1 MKEYQK
7 GVVMMRL
14 RSFRF
19 LWIGQ
24 ACANTGDVLYI
35 VALIAILYQSTES
48 ALYLSL
54 LPFTITLARF
64 ISGMGAPLMLS
75 HFALKGMLVWSQGLK
90 TIVLGIL
97 GASFLLYVP
106 ELEVVFMLAFIIAFL
121 DGWAAPARNAMLPMI
136 VKESELTQANSFVA
150 VVDQSIQFGGWA
162 VGGIIV
168 AFTSGSFV
176 IWLTFG
182 LYCISTFIMAMIE
195 NAIKDQK
202 RKRKIPL
209 LSGWQTI
216 WKHPILR
223 TVHIMIFLES
233 IANVVWIAAI
243 LYIFVSD
250 VLQKSEAWWG
260 YLNASFFFGL
270 IAGGLIVSKYTRL
283 FEKHMKLILL
293 TTSFVVSGVT
303 MLFGSIQIALLAL
316 ALTLV
321 SGIVE
326 QVKSIAIVTFI
337 QKSCPK
343 DALPEVFSA
352 QSALISITFGCG
364 TLLVG
369 FLAEV
374 VSIPFVFA
382 FSGIL
387 LLSSAL
393 YMWKYHRHFQL

>member
-1 MKEYQK
+1 
-7 GVVMMRL
+7 MRL

-48 ALYLSL
+48 AFYLSL

-97 GASFLLYVP
+97 GVSFLLYVP
-106 ELEVVFMLAFIIAFL
+106 ELEVVFMFAFIIAFL

-136 VKESELTQANSFVA
+136 VQESELTQANSFVA

-182 LYCISTFIMAMIE
+182 LYCISTIMMAMIE
-195 NAIKDQK
+195 NTSKDQK

-223 TVHIMIFLES
+223 TIHIMIFLES

-270 IAGGLIVSKYTRL
+270 IAGGLIVSRYSRL

-316 ALTLV
+316 ALTV
-321 SGIVE
+321 ASGIVE

-343 DALPEVFSA
+343 EALPEVFSA

>member
-1 MKEYQK
+1 
-7 GVVMMRL
+7 MMRL

-48 ALYLSL
+48 AFYLSL

-97 GASFLLYVP
+97 GVSFLLYVP
-106 ELEVVFMLAFIIAFL
+106 ELEVVFMFAFIIAFL

-136 VKESELTQANSFVA
+136 VQESELTQANSFVA

-182 LYCISTFIMAMIE
+182 LYCISTIMMAMIE
-195 NAIKDQK
+195 NTSKDQK

-223 TVHIMIFLES
+223 TIHIMIFLES

-270 IAGGLIVSKYTRL
+270 IAGGLIVSRYSRL

-316 ALTLV
+316 ALTV
-321 SGIVE
+321 ASGIVE

-343 DALPEVFSA
+343 EALPEVFSA